1 MCRFLKSGCFFL
13 LVVVITTPV
22 IAQPNTTNSLAIQ
35 QGHSADIELIS
46 ISPSARFFATYGAD
60 QAVVV
65 WDYKTGAQL
74 AKHPCPNQLSAILY
88 ETDLVILLTE
98 KESGQTLELN
108 ITDMHIAES
117 QKQIN
122 RTKNTVQ
129 NNESRA
135 EINGSKVVLSDL
147 ATGNKNRRTA
157 DYFDQVFTS
166 VCFSLDGAFVFAS
179 CEDGMVYR
187 FNKDLKTMTQF
198 KGHNAGVTDVA
209 ITPDGKYLMSVS
221 RDRSIIKWDLNS
233 GELVSRYTG
242 KSYALYGLSLSKDGR
257 KMTFGDDV
265 GFLKELRITPTTIE
279 ISSVRKSLHPLQYTY
294 QLNDTTTLY
303 AGKDNGVYV
312 DCNMETS
319 CIMRPV
325 KAHPKRFA
333 EYVYSDVFHFYRKP
347 YTSLY
352 SVSEFPKTS
361 SFAFSSTFNFLF
373 PSSTTLLQLTEGE
386 KPKVSNRL
394 FEVNQVQ
401 LQKCCWMNDSTIAT
415 THSKSTLNIWRFD
428 SNGFEKMQNKLVQ
441 STHEINALCT
451 LSDSTLLVSGTDWLR
466 VYCEPRGWVDSLRF
480 PSVLELFSLADGL
493 VALSFAN
500 GEFRTMEIGG
510 KFISFQGHTEP
521 ITSVRLDTLMH
532 HLISTSLD
540 GTLRIWNQ
548 FTGELKATIVPIGQS
563 NFICVTPDKYYMTSG
578 KDLRSFGFK
587 INEQFVFPEQF
598 DPFYNRPDI
607 VLERLGYHDQELID
621 AYRNAHVKRMKRLGF
636 SSGEMTADLNL
647 PKLEVKNIG
656 TLPTSTTEEE
666 LVLELLMSD
675 AHFNLD
681 RYSIWINGVP
691 FFGSRGFSLTNK
703 HSARIELSAKIN
715 LSKGPNKIE
724 ISCINSNGAESF
736 REAFFIRYDPDE
748 EPIGKTYFIGLGLD
762 HFVQPGH
769 DLKFS
774 VKDIQ
779 DLTSV
784 FEKKLGKRLVV
795 DTLFNQS
802 VNLKNLSAI
811 KDKLTKTNV
820 EDRIILAYSGH
831 GLLDSHLDYYLST
844 YEVDFYAPQERGI
857 PYNVLEDLLDSIP
870 ARQKLLLIDACHS
883 GEVDKEDLRVGQLLA
898 GAKGIQRT
906 RGVIPDSTILEPKIG
921 LQNSFQLMQELFVNV
936 EKGSGATIISAAGGD
951 EYALEGGSISNGFF
965 TFALLQFFKTHK
977 TVSVKE
983 MKKFVS
989 NEVLRL
995 SGGLQRPTS
1004 RLENADLNWN
1014 LW

>member
-1 MCRFLKSGCFFL
+1 
-13 LVVVITTPV
+13 VVNATTG
-22 IAQPNTTNSLAIQ
+22 IAQSKTSNSLAIQ
-35 QGHSADIELIS
+35 QGHSSDIELIS

-74 AKHPCPNQLSAILY
+74 AKHPCTNPLNAISY
-88 ETDLVILLTE
+88 ETDLIILLQE
-98 KESGQTLELN
+98 KEGGQTLELN
-108 ITDMHIAES
+108 ITDMHVGTS

-122 RTKNTVQ
+122 RTKNSVHNTA
-129 NNESRA
+129 SRL
-135 EINGSKVVLSDL
+135 EINGSKVVHTDL
-147 ATGNKNRRTA
+147 ASGKKNRRTA

-166 VCFSLDGAFVFAS
+166 LCFSVDGAFVFAS
-179 CEDGMVYR
+179 CEDGMIYR
-187 FNKDLKTMTQF
+187 FSKDLKTMTQF
-198 KGHNAGVTDVA
+198 KGHNAGVTDIAV
-209 ITPDGKYLMSVS
+209 TPDGTYLMSVS
-221 RDRSIIKWDLNS
+221 RDRSIIKWDVTT

-242 KSYALYGLSLSKDGR
+242 KSFALYGLSLSQDGR

-279 ISSVRKSLHPLQYTY
+279 IGSVRKSIHPLQYTY

-303 AGKDNGVYV
+303 AGKDNGVYM
-312 DCNMETS
+312 DCNKETT
-319 CIMRPV
+319 CIMHPV

-333 EYVYSDVFHFYRKP
+333 EFLYSDVLKFYRKP
-347 YTSLY
+347 FTSLY

-361 SFAFSSTFNFLF
+361 SFAFSSAFNFLF
-373 PSSTTLLQLTEGE
+373 PSSTLLLQLTEGE
-386 KPKVSNRL
+386 KPKVSSRL
-394 FEVNQVQ
+394 FEVDEVQ
-401 LQKCCWMNDSTIAT
+401 LQKICWVNDSTIAT
-415 THSKSTLNIWRFD
+415 THSKTALTIWRFD
-428 SNGFEKMQNKLVQ
+428 APGFEKMQTKLVP
-441 STHEINALCT
+441 STREINALCT
-451 LSDSTLLVSGTDWLR
+451 LTDSSVLVSGADWLR
-466 VYCEPRGWVDSLRF
+466 VYCEPRGWIDSLRF

-521 ITSVRLDTLMH
+521 ISSVRLDTTMH

-548 FTGELKATIVPIGQS
+548 FNGELKATFVPIGQS

-587 INEQFVFPEQF
+587 MNEQFVFPEQF

-607 VLERLGYHDQELID
+607 VLERLGYHDKELID
-621 AYRNAHVKRMKRLGF
+621 AYRNAHGKRMKRLGF
-636 SSGEMTADLNL
+636 SSGEMTADMNL

-656 TLPTSTTEEE
+656 ALPTSTSKQE
-666 LVLELLMSD
+666 LALELLMSD
-675 AHFNLD
+675 AHYNLD

-691 FFGSRGFSLTNK
+691 FFGSRGFSLSSK
-703 HSARIELSAKIN
+703 QSDRIELSAQIK

-736 REAFFIRYDPDE
+736 REAFFIRYDPE
-748 EPIGKTYFIGLGLD
+748 EETIGKTYFIGLGMD
-762 HFVQPGH
+762 RFVQPGH

-774 VKDIQ
+774 VKDIK
-779 DLTSV
+779 DLTTV

-802 VNLKNLSAI
+802 VNLNSLALI
-811 KDKLTKTNV
+811 KEKLAKTNV
-820 EDRIILAYSGH
+820 EDRVILAYSGH
-831 GLLDSHLDYYLST
+831 GLLDAQLDYYLST
-844 YEVDFYAPQERGI
+844 YEVDFYAPKEKGI
-857 PYNVLEDLLDSIP
+857 PYDVLEDLLDSIP

-906 RGVIPDSTILEPKIG
+906 RGVIPDSTMLEPKIG

-951 EYALEGGSISNGFF
+951 EYALEGGSIANGFF
-965 TFALLQFFKTHK
+965 TFALLQFFKTNK

-983 MKKFVS
+983 MKKVVS
-989 NEVLRL
+989 SEVLRL

-1004 RLENADLNWN
+1004 RLENTDLNWN